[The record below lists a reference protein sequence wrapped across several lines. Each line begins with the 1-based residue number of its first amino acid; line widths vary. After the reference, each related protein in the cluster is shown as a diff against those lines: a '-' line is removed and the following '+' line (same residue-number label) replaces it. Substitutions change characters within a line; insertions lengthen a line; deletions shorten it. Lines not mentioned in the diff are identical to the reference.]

1 MIYNKKKEVL
11 MAKKD
16 KKSALEEMF
25 EMFGINEILKFLEGK
40 PEFIRKV
47 SEMGRQKKE
56 SRLVINMPEWLKIV
70 LQEKAKQDGMSMNE
84 IVRVAVI
91 EYLSKEK
98 KK

>member
-1 MIYNKKKEVL
+1 

-16 KKSALEEMF
+16 DKFTMDDFF
-25 EMFGINEILKFLEGK
+25 EMFGINDILKFLEGK
-40 PEFIRKV
+40 PDLAKKV
-47 SEMGRQKKE
+47 SEMRGQKKE
-56 SRLVINMPEWLKIV
+56 SRLVINMPEWLKNG
-70 LQEKAKQDGMSMNE
+70 LQEQAEQKDMSMNQ